1 MVALT
6 SKEILLELK
15 RFGITDPSDLKSYLK
30 KYKRYY
36 TKHHSLAEQGICTA
50 LSKILNCLWYRA
62 KQMAPQTAL
71 HP

>member
-6 SKEILLELK
+6 SKEIVLELK
-15 RFGITDPSDLKSYLK
+15 RLGITDPSELKLCLK
-30 KYKRYY
+30 KYKRDY
-36 TKHHSLAEQGICTA
+36 TKHHSLAEQGIRTA
-50 LSKILNCLWYRA
+50 LSKTLNRLCYMA